1 MDPLSDV
8 LSMLTVSS
16 TLSSRFEARGRWAFR
31 YPRYASHIKLGCV
44 LTGRL
49 RMQIDGAAEPV
60 QLETGDFYLL
70 TNGQPFMAC
79 TDPPGPLQD
88 GVQASRDHRGA
99 DGVMRFRGQGAEVD
113 ASLITMA
120 TGRFTL
126 AGEASELLLR
136 HLPPLIHLRA
146 NDPGARPLEGLLD
159 LLGWETAELR
169 PGASIARTNLAAL
182 VLVQALRVHL
192 ANAPQPEG
200 WLGAMADARIGE
212 ALSRMHGDIAQP
224 WTVER
229 LAQSAGMS
237 RTAFALRFKA
247 LTGSTPLDYLGGW
260 RMTVARNA
268 LRHSDEAI
276 ARIAQRIGYQSET
289 AFSAAFRRTVG
300 ESPGRFRTLARTRQ
314 DTAST
319 AAT

>member
-31 YPRYASHIKLGCV
+31 YPHYASHIKLGCV
-44 LTGRL
+44 LEGRL
-49 RMQIDGAAEPV
+49 RMQVERTGDGV
-60 QLETGDFYLL
+60 LLEAGDFYLL
-70 TNGQPFMAC
+70 TNGQPFTAA
-79 TDPPGPLQD
+79 TDPPGPMQD
-88 GVQASRDHRGA
+88 GVQASRDHRGP
-99 DGVMRFRGQGAEVD
+99 DGVMRFEGQGAEEGPVVV
-113 ASLITMA
+113 MA

-126 AGEASELLLR
+126 AGEAGELLLR
-136 HLPPLIHLRA
+136 HLPPFIHLRA
-146 NDPGARPLEGLLD
+146 SDPGTRPLAGLLD

-212 ALSRMHGDIAQP
+212 ALSCMHGDIAQP

-247 LTGSTPLDYLGGW
+247 LTGATPLDYLGGW

-276 ARIAQRIGYQSET
+276 ARIAERIGYQSET

-300 ESPGRFRTLARTRQ
+300 ESPGRFRTLARAQ
-314 DTAST
+314 E
-319 AAT
+319 AAAAG